1 MIQKKINELTN
12 NLYEGF
18 IIKQVEY
25 NIAKNLLEIILVF
38 PESYY
43 KKLKKEDKIVI
54 IQTVTEIVNIKDLK
68 VRVKF
73 EYSFADNYLIK
84 NTICKFIAKE
94 EPLYANNISVDDINV
109 VAKEDIIKLSFVL
122 DSGTYSYFTTN
133 NFEGKLKKY
142 LSYRFTQE
150 VYTKLILDTS
160 KDAKIQN
167 IEPVTDNIF
176 SSRETRT
183 MVISNQTKLMGRAFV
198 GVPSYIVDIVDNPK
212 EQVVACGK
220 VSNIFTKFLENSG
233 KTLLKFN
240 MNDKTGT
247 INVVKFDKSKNEEY
261 KKLEE
266 GMEVVVQGK
275 ASINDF
281 DNKMQMIVNNIST
294 CEIDYSSINLE
305 PVYNKA
311 NLYYLNVFPKKFV
324 DIEQTSLFDANV
336 VNVPEYLKNKTFIAF
351 DLETTGLNGVEDR
364 IVEIGACKMVNGEI
378 TEIFE
383 TLVNP
388 MMHIPAKASEVNNI
402 FDDDVKDAPHI
413 EDVFPDFY
421 KFIENFPLIGHNV
434 GFDIEFINRVAKDLN
449 YKVDNELID
458 TLELAKTYLKLKN
471 NKLETVCNYYDV
483 VNLNA
488 HRACFDAV
496 ATMKIFQR
504 LSENLK
510 SEENAVDIL

>member
-18 IIKQVEY
+18 IIKQAEY
-25 NIAKNLLEIILVF
+25 NIAKNLLEVILVF
-38 PESYY
+38 PESFY
-43 KKLKKEDKIVI
+43 KKIKKEDKIVI
-54 IQTVTEIVNIKDLK
+54 IQTISEIININNLK

-94 EPLYANNISVDDINV
+94 EPLYANNISVDDIYV
-109 VAKEDIIKLSFVL
+109 VSKEDIINLKFVL
-122 DSGTYSYFTTN
+122 DSGTYSYFSTN

-142 LSYRFTQE
+142 FSYRFTQE
-150 VYTKLILDTS
+150 VYTKLILDKS
-160 KDAKIQN
+160 KDIKIQN

-220 VSNIFTKFLENSG
+220 VSNIFTKFLEKSG

-240 MNDKTGT
+240 INDKTGI

-305 PVYNKA
+305 PVYNKT
-311 NLYYLNVFPKKFV
+311 NLYYLNIFPKKYV
-324 DIEQTSLFDANV
+324 DMSQTSLFDEKNCLV
-336 VNVPEYLKNKTFIAF
+336 CDYLRNKTFIAF
-351 DLETTGLNGVEDR
+351 DLETTGLNGVEDK
-364 IVEIGACKMVNGEI
+364 IIEIGACKMVNGEI
-378 TEIFE
+378 TETFE
-383 TLVNP
+383 SLVNP
-388 MMHIPAKASEVNNI
+388 QMHIPSNASEVNNI
-402 FDDDVKDAPHI
+402 FDDDVKDAPVV

-421 KFIENFPLIGHNV
+421 KFIEDFPLIGHNV
-434 GFDIEFINRVAKDLN
+434 GFDIEFINRVAKDMN
-449 YKVDNELID
+449 YKVNNELID
-458 TLELAKTYLKLKN
+458 TLELSKKYLKLKN
-471 NKLETVCNYYDV
+471 NKLGTVCNHFDI

-488 HRACFDAV
+488 HRACDDAV
-496 ATMKIFQR
+496 ATIKVFAK
-504 LSENLK
+504 LAENIK
-510 SEENAVDIL
+510 NDDNYANIL